1 MPIDPFIVGS
11 IGSSI
16 LGGLFGRKNQ
26 KDQTALQREFAQ
38 NSLRWNIQQARAEG
52 LHPLVGAGQPGAQ
65 YQPSQASPMQGALA
79 GISDVLL
86 SQSGRK
92 KQEQLVDA
100 QIEEAQSR
108 TILNK
113 ANAQRALLGP
123 NAPNTDP
130 FKMRSEN
137 ALIRVKLE
145 NGDIILMPNP
155 DVYEISPTELA
166 TARVLMEGS
175 RMADLEAWNNQ
186 MKETYGGSGGGRE
199 GPPLPPGDPS
209 DVSWWDKLNARRKA
223 NGW

>member
-1 MPIDPFIVGS
+1 MDPFIVGS
-11 IGSSI
+11 IGSSL
-16 LGGLFGRKNQ
+16 LGGLFGRRSQ
-26 KDQTALQREFAQ
+26 KREQALQREFAQ
-38 NSLRWNIQQARAEG
+38 NSLRWNVQQARAEG

-65 YQPSQASPMQGALA
+65 YQPSHASPMQGALEGVSQALASRA
-79 GISDVLL
+79 G
-86 SQSGRK
+86 QK
-92 KQEQLVDA
+92 KQDQLLEA

-113 ANAQRALLGP
+113 ANAQRAMIGP
-123 NAPNTDP
+123 NAPVTDP

-166 TARVLMEGS
+166 TARLIMEGS
-175 RMADLEAWNNQ
+175 RAADLEGWNDRMRQ
-186 MKETYGGSGGGRE
+186 EYGGEGGTRD
-199 GPPLPPGDPS
+199 GPPMPPKTSPS
-209 DVSWWDKLNARRKA
+209 FWEKLNERRKN